1 VNGHPFVM
9 TFSGQFF
16 VSVGPPFKLALK
28 SFVGTAFGGEPFS
41 SNPIVAVCDRGNNI
55 LPTYNN
61 GSISASL
68 ITIPAAVPQ
77 TALQPITAHI
87 INGLATFRGLYINE
101 AGYPYQIQFSFSG
114 GAFPFPSIISR
125 KFDVA
130 VGKSVAVGYFSN
142 STSISASTIY
152 AGEYIA
158 NSPIL
163 KLLDSGGNFVSS
175 DNSTAIKIAI
185 QANPTNATI
194 GPEQYTFVVA
204 HHGVVRFH
212 GIKTRVKLYIAF

>member
-1 VNGHPFVM
+1 MNDHPFAM
-9 TFSGQFF
+9 AFSDQFF

-87 INGLATFRGLYINE
+87 INGLATFRGLYI
-101 AGYPYQIQFSFSG
+101 
-114 GAFPFPSIISR
+114 
-125 KFDVA
+125 
-130 VGKSVAVGYFSN
+130 
-142 STSISASTIY
+142 IY
-152 AGEYIA
+152 
-158 NSPIL
+158 
-163 KLLDSGGNFVSS
+163 
-175 DNSTAIKIAI
+175 
-185 QANPTNATI
+185 
-194 GPEQYTFVVA
+194 
-204 HHGVVRFH
+204 
-212 GIKTRVKLYIAF
+212 